1 MKELLRAAFSQF
13 EKNQIATVDAEILL
27 AHLLG
32 VSRKQIHSQ
41 IIELSDSDREKISN
55 EYNELINQRL
65 MGRPVQYITGSAP
78 FRYLDLEVGE
88 GVLIPRPETELI
100 VDRVIGYLNSDSEK
114 DLAKSVVD
122 LGAGSGAISIAI
134 ASEAALKGLKVSMVA
149 VEKSPEAAVWL
160 NKNIAK
166 YDLPIRV
173 VIDPAAPRQSHSQRH
188 HLAHTHQPATAR
200 LCPDQTHG
208 PSSGPAPALTTAS
221 AGRVQTSGNEGSKG
235 SHNAPSLCSCAVT
248 SLRPSSF
255 GFPSDFGLRISDFPP
270 AFRRRAPPTPFLPR
284 PAPTGPCAPPSPAS
298 PAAAARKTP
307 AHAGHEPGDTT
318 RASPRNQYRRPA
330 PAPAPG

>member
-41 IIELSDSDREKISN
+41 IIELSEADQEKISG
-55 EYNELINQRL
+55 EYNELISQRL

-100 VDRVIGYLNSDSEK
+100 VDRVIGFLNSDSDK

-173 VIDPAAPRQSHSQRH
+173 VIEDVQTALPDVKADLVVANPPYIPNDEKLPTEVRNFEPSEALFGGAVDGMQIPKLFIAAADRLLKPGGYFIMEH
-188 HLAHTHQPATAR
+188 HEKQGELVREALSMQFSNT
-200 LCPDQTHG
+200 QTH
-208 PSSGPAPALTTAS
+208 ADLN
-221 AGRVQTSGNEGSKG
+221 GRDRFTS
-235 SHNAPSLCSCAVT
+235 
-248 SLRPSSF
+248 
-255 GFPSDFGLRISDFPP
+255 
-270 AFRRRAPPTPFLPR
+270 
-284 PAPTGPCAPPSPAS
+284 
-298 PAAAARKTP
+298 ARK
-307 AHAGHEPGDTT
+307 
-318 RASPRNQYRRPA
+318 R
-330 PAPAPG
+330 